1 MYHTSTH
8 HQTSAAEGMRAYGL
22 SGIELGHRT
31 RERQLTS
38 AHGLQLQEVQV
49 RGRVNNIRQWLGD
62 AMIRAGT
69 GLAGAAARPVRRPAI
84 GPKASMP

>member
-1 MYHTSTH
+1 MYHTSTP
-8 HQTSAAEGMRAYGL
+8 TRPSAAEGLRAYGL

-31 RERQLTS
+31 RERQRTS

-69 GLAGAAARPVRRPAI
+69 GLAGGAARPMRRPAI
-84 GPKASMP
+84 SPKASMP